1 MSIKYDTPR
10 HTKGCPP
17 TYKISI
23 LVDTLLQKQQQL
35 SRVRENQRRSRARKQ
50 EYIHE
55 LEQQLVSLKRQAQ
68 QKDVNHRLAM
78 QGLEMENRRLRGLLS
93 SAGIEAGA
101 VDGSDS
107 VAKRKVAIPVLRRGG
122 MQEGWE
128 MRVQGE
134 RLCDPKQPEI
144 AEGGLSS
151 TIQTPTTES
160 AKGQTLCGCS
170 EDDDSWPANQDILN
184 TTLCA
189 IADELISQ
197 YNTRGVGVAEIQRKL
212 WAGFSRGATTGDGC
226 RVQNQILFQVLD
238 DISDD

>member
-1 MSIKYDTPR
+1 
-10 HTKGCPP
+10 
-17 TYKISI
+17 
-23 LVDTLLQKQQQL
+23 
-35 SRVRENQRRSRARKQ
+35 
-50 EYIHE
+50 
-55 LEQQLVSLKRQAQ
+55 
-68 QKDVNHRLAM
+68 M

-101 VDGSDS
+101 FDGSDS
-107 VAKRKVAIPVLRRGG
+107 VAGRKVAIPVLRRGG
-122 MQEGWE
+122 MQEGWGTC
-128 MRVQGE
+128 VQGE

-151 TIQTPTTES
+151 TIQAPTTES
-160 AKGQTLCGCS
+160 VRGQTVCGCS

-197 YNTRGVGVAEIQRKL
+197 YNTRGVGAAEIQRKL
-212 WAGFSRGATTGDGC
+212 WAGFSRGTTTGDGC